1 MEEQNWSRA
10 GCAVFYG
17 TTGEGGE
24 RRGQGGRG
32 QETNNGRAGVVLTE
46 KEVAV
51 MGEWRK
57 SPWVER
63 GQGAMVPF
71 II

>member
-1 MEEQNWSRA
+1 MQDKTGVGA

-17 TTGEGGE
+17 IAGEEEGKG
-24 RRGQGGRG
+24 RGQGGREG
-32 QETNNGRAGVVLTE
+32 DVLTE
-46 KEVAV
+46 KCVAV

-57 SPWVER
+57 SPWVGR